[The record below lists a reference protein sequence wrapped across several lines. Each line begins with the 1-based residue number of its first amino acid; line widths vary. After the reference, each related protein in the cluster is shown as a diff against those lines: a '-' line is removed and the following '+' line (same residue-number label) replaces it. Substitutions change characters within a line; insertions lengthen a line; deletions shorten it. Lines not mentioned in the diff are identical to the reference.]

1 MSSKKA
7 AILQIGIA
15 LVYAIAIVIMSKIL
29 KSIEH
34 KDVMT
39 FLFIGMWFVTSTLIS
54 LLTDKERSI
63 NKNRLL
69 K

>member
-29 KSIEH
+29 ESIEH